1 MKRLKKLE
9 VNPKRIYNLASRVF
23 GVSEYTIEV
32 YEKSSKI
39 DFGSLS
45 LQEIYGDSEKIL
57 KIEKD
62 LSLIER
68 RYKIEK
74 LTKRFKND
82 NERRK

>member
-1 MKRLKKLE
+1 MKRLKRLE
-9 VNPKRIYNLASRVF
+9 VTPERIYNLASRVF

-32 YEKSSKI
+32 YEKMSRI
-39 DFGSLS
+39 DFGSLT
-45 LQEIYGDSEKIL
+45 LQEIYSDNEKIL

-82 NERRK
+82 NERKK